1 MVLQDIRQTSS
12 KIGMLPI
19 WLMAAVLLIPGCGDG
34 GGEGGFGG
42 VGAGGPGTIG
52 GVATISIVYV
62 TNSGSN
68 DVSGYAINATTGGLS
83 AVPGSPFT
91 NVSAPSAIAVSS
103 DGFFAFAANSQSN
116 NVTAFRVGMDGG
128 LLPVSPTP
136 STPNPAPVGTAPRA
150 IAISKD
156 AQFVYVANS
165 RSDSVTVLSVG
176 AAGAL
181 TRTPEADGTP
191 NPVGAGGSSPAA
203 IAISPSGR
211 FLYVA
216 NSTSNTVAAFQID
229 ANGLLKLIPPTGPAT
244 NPIPVSGTAPTALAM
259 TFTGQFLYATNSA
272 SNTVSVFQVESS
284 GLLTL
289 VPPAGTGTNPVP
301 IGGTSPNGI
310 AVARNGRFLYTANGG
325 GNVSTFSIGGNGLL
339 TLLPSS
345 GSSPNPIP
353 AGTNPSAIT
362 ISQDGQFL
370 YVTNRGGGVSAYTV
384 VSETGSLIPL
394 TPLLGN
400 PFPTG
405 TAPSGIATPSRL

>member
-1 MVLQDIRQTSS
+1 MVLRDIHQTSS

-19 WLMAAVLLIPGCGDG
+19 WLMAALLLIPGCGDG
-34 GGEGGFGG
+34 GGGGGFGG
-42 VGAGGPGTIG
+42 AGPAGLGAIG
-52 GVATISIVYV
+52 GVATTAIVYV

-68 DVSGYAINATTGGLS
+68 NVSGYAINATTGGLS

-91 NVSAPSAIAVSS
+91 NVSAPSTIAVSS

-128 LLPVSPTP
+128 LLSVSPTP

-150 IAISKD
+150 IAISQD

-176 AAGAL
+176 ATGAL

-191 NPVGAGGSSPAA
+191 NPVSAGGSSPAA

-216 NSTSNTVAAFQID
+216 NSTSNTVTAFQID

-244 NPIPVSGTAPTALAM
+244 NPIPVSGTVPTALAM
-259 TFTGQFLYATNSA
+259 TFTGQFLYTTNSA
-272 SNTVSVFQVESS
+272 SDTVSVFQVESN

-289 VPPAGTGTNPVP
+289 VSSAGTGTNPVP
-301 IGGTSPNGI
+301 IGGTSPDGI
-310 AVARNGRFLYTANGG
+310 AVAPNGQFLYTANGG
-325 GNVSTFSIGGNGLL
+325 GNVSAFSIGGNGLL
-339 TLLPSS
+339 TLVPSS

-353 AGTNPSAIT
+353 AGTSPSAIT

-370 YVTNRGGGVSAYTV
+370 YVANRGGGVSAYTV
-384 VSETGSLIPL
+384 VSETGTLIPL